1 MAATLMPR
9 ARKANGNTNGQQ
21 TCTEQMG
28 KVETEGEGRSGSK
41 FQAQRLS
48 ECLMKKEMIDGYRF
62 VRTFSQRRA
71 DGRLTTYRYF
81 VRYKNKKWPQ
91 IRLPGEPG
99 SPEFMAVY
107 ERALAAT
114 TLKQFK
120 QLREEVNL
128 HIRDIFTP
136 SGDAIVAWAEG
147 RELSPHEIELIMR
160 ALGLTH
166 NEVITRNHLKGPH
179 REDKTVPHRVAS
191 AYDAYLNWI
200 NVPIWKRETPT
211 RHGPPISGV

>member
-1 MAATLMPR
+1 MA
-9 ARKANGNTNGQQ
+9 TNGQQ

-62 VRTFSQRRA
+62 VRAFSQRRA

-128 HIRDIFTP
+128 HIRRHIFTS

-166 NEVITRNHLKGPH
+166 NEVISRISPAHRQWRRPDAPGP
-179 REDKTVPHRVAS
+179 A
-191 AYDAYLNWI
+191 I
-200 NVPIWKRETPT
+200 G
-211 RHGPPISGV
+211 HGPCPGAAAEVSGVRNLLRRRSRRRQD